1 MRHVLPLYHVYH
13 VSGTRAD
20 AVVFFS
26 RRCAGESP
34 PTRCSKFP
42 LSGLVEVEK
51 DVYTQ
56 WFARWLREAAP
67 VLRREP
73 VAPAPPAAAAQ
84 PRPAGPTAQETPAL
98 DSGGDALAAVAP
110 AASAEHLKSKED
122 ADSRA
127 AAELVAELS
136 TSARADPSSAGGAGN
151 GKGPAGTRPTKPPAD
166 MEKEA
171 ALLDQL

>member
-13 VSGTRAD
+13 VSRTRAD

-51 DVYTQ
+51 DAYTQ

-67 VLRREP
+67 VLR
-73 VAPAPPAAAAQ
+73 PPASSGSGGYVPPHRYFRVVRSFTTPQHASMHGLSSRVGKFQ
-84 PRPAGPTAQETPAL
+84 GEDVESVDIVLPLGVFAGP
-98 DSGGDALAAVAP
+98 DNAP
-110 AASAEHLKSKED
+110 
-122 ADSRA
+122 RA
-127 AAELVAELS
+127 ALVPRVRD
-136 TSARADPSSAGGAGN
+136 TC
-151 GKGPAGTRPTKPPAD
+151 
-166 MEKEA
+166 
-171 ALLDQL
+171 